1 MACSEKDLISVY
13 IDGELPEIYKEKLEK
28 HLEECSECKKTYE
41 AFTKS
46 HNLLSKNA
54 QSFAADEAYLDESFK
69 RLQTKLSFAKVTGR
83 KNVVAFDPN
92 FGKTVGKWA
101 ISAAAAAAVF
111 ALVFTPVYRN
121 ITKPGNSEITAIAL
135 SSEIQPL
142 NEQNVKIEETIANAN
157 IAPLV
162 ESSVAKSE
170 ENDEISNFLYDDQY
184 INQNQK
190 VVNAAVASY
199 GNSISSM
206 SSIDMFRPEFE
217 RSPYSDMEFSS
228 PMKYPYG
235 GERPSRMRSP
245 RHRHFNPEADQKK

>member
-13 IDGELPEIYKEKLEK
+13 MDGELPEIYREKFEK
-28 HLEECSECKKTYE
+28 HLEECAECKKTYE
-41 AFTKS
+41 AISKTHDF
-46 HNLLSKNA
+46 LSRNS
-54 QSFAADEAYLDESFK
+54 QSFATDGIYLDESFK
-69 RLQTKLSFAKVTGR
+69 RLQTKLSFTKVSGR

-92 FGKTVGKWA
+92 FGRTIGKWA

-111 ALVFTPVYRN
+111 AMVFTPVYKN

-142 NEQNVKIEETIANAN
+142 NERNVKIEETIANAN

-170 ENDEISNFLYDDQY
+170 ENAVNNSFLYDEQN
-184 INQNQK
+184 INRNQK
-190 VVNAAVASY
+190 VVNAAAASY

-217 RSPYSDMEFSS
+217 KSPYSDMEFSS
-228 PMKYPYG
+228 PMQYPYG
-235 GERPSRMRSP
+235 GEKPARMRSP
-245 RHRHFNPEADQKK
+245 RHRHFVSESEQKK